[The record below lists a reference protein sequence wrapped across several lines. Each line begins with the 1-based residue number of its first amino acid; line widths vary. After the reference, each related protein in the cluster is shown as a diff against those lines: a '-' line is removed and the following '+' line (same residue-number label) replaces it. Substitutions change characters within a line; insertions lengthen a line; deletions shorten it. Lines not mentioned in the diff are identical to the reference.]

1 MAQIDTF
8 IRIKDSNAYV
18 SSHEV
23 CFLSY
28 PMASSLNSFLI
39 DDILMFNCLKN
50 KHYRDN
56 PPALFV
62 VGMELMLDVI
72 NKEVHTILPKGAT
85 IACTSVLPNVLLE
98 MVYQETIHRDPACII
113 IVGMEQIAFSN
124 ESIEKRLS
132 EMEIFID
139 DLQKIQF
146 EFQRPMLILTSTHI
160 KNGDSNYCKPALEL
174 NGADY
179 TLTTEKVEEIPSSVI
194 GSFKL
199 FHLPSNN
206 PKPVS
211 CNRWD
216 SHLRTTPKKG
226 KIKKNLK

>member
-8 IRIKDSNAYV
+8 IRIKNSDAYV

-28 PMASSLNSFLI
+28 PVASTLNTLLV
-39 DDILMFNCLKN
+39 DDILLYNCVRN
-50 KHYRDN
+50 SHYREN

-72 NKEVHTILPKGAT
+72 EKRVHTVLPHGST
-85 IACTSVLPNVLLE
+85 IACTSVLPEVLME
-98 MVYQETIHRDPACII
+98 TIYQETLHRDPACII
-113 IVGMEQIAFSN
+113 VVGFDKISFSQ

-146 EFQRPMLILTSTHI
+146 EFQRPALVLTSTEV
-160 KNGDSNYCKPALEL
+160 KNGDSSYCKPALDL
-174 NGADY
+174 NGANY
-179 TLTTEKVEEIPSSVI
+179 TLTIEKVEEIPSSVI

-216 SHLRTTPKKG
+216 SHIRTTKAGPKG
-226 KIKKNLK
+226 KKNS